1 MPRRTNDGIKKRCT
15 HKRKT
20 WNDCACP
27 WWFGFHHGGR
37 EYRYSLTK
45 LAHARGEKAPVSKD
59 DALGWRDRLRD
70 EIRGGTFIDPDTLP
84 PKPAES
90 LTATPRE
97 VLSLRAFLV
106 KYLERRDPPV
116 PANDRG
122 CLNRFAAFE
131 IDGQALGASPLTAF
145 TEDTIEAVFAALRK
159 QGLAASTRNKYVQAV
174 TAMFK
179 WATRKGNLTRNPIA
193 EAENIRRERHAKRA
207 RRLRPDVLDDE
218 GKIQQDGEERRLL
231 AVASPHLQGLVIG
244 ALETGMRRGELL
256 ALRWRDVDR
265 PKREITVR
273 AETTKTK
280 TGRLLPVSARLA
292 AVLDMAHTA
301 IDARIRA
308 DMDRPIDEKRVAALI
323 ADSHVF
329 GDDVGLP
336 IASVKRAR
344 ETAVLKAHGHTPEWT
359 AGNKLAT
366 ASRAAL
372 KLIDLHFHDLRH
384 EAGSRLLEAGWPLHH
399 VQHMLGHANVSQTS
413 TYLNATTIG
422 LHDSM
427 RRFDGRIRTS
437 FAHEDEALPATASTP
452 APTTDANVL
461 VN

>member
-1 MPRRTNDGIKKRCT
+1 MPKRTNDGLKKRCA

-45 LAHARGEKAPVSKD
+45 LALARGEKAPLSKD

-70 EIRGGTFIDPDTLP
+70 EIRGGTFIDPETLP
-84 PKPAES
+84 VTPAAAVAITADV
-90 LTATPRE
+90 LT
-97 VLSLRAFLV
+97 LGNFLV
-106 KYLERRDPPV
+106 KYVERRDPPV

-131 IDGQALGASPLTAF
+131 IDGQPLGASALTAF
-145 TEDTIEAVFAALRK
+145 TEDTIEAVLAALRK
-159 QGLAASTRNKYVQAV
+159 QGLAASTRNKYVQAIR
-174 TAMFK
+174 AMFK
-179 WATRKGNLTRNPIA
+179 WATRKGYLTRNPIA
-193 EAENIRRERHAKRA
+193 DAEHIRRERHAKRN
-207 RRLRPDVLDDE
+207 RRLGPDVLDDD
-218 GKIQQDGEERRLL
+218 GKIKQPGEERRLL
-231 AVASPHLQGLVIG
+231 AVAGAHLQGLMIG

-265 PKREITVR
+265 TKREITVR

-280 TGRLLPVSARLA
+280 TGRLLPMSTRLA
-292 AVLDMAHTA
+292 AVLEMAHTA
-301 IDARIRA
+301 LDARIRA
-308 DMDRPIDEKRVAALI
+308 DMDPPIDEERVVALV

-329 GDDVGLP
+329 GDDAGLP
-336 IASVKRAR
+336 IASVKRAW
-344 ETAVLKAHGHTPEWT
+344 ETAVLKAHGHSPEWT
-359 AGNKLAT
+359 AGNKLAS

-372 KLIDLHFHDLRH
+372 KTIDLHFHDLRH

-427 RRFDGRIRTS
+427 RRFDGRIRTL
-437 FAHEDEALPATASTP
+437 FAQKDDAAPAEASTP
-452 APTTDANVL
+452 APTTEANQL